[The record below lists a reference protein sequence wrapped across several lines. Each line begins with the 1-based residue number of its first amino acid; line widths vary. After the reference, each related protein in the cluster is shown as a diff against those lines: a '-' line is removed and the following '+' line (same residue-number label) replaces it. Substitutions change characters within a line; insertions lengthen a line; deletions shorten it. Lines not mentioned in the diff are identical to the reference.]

1 VGFRDFFTSE
11 GRSKSRIARHVKT
24 VTNPYTQSGDRY
36 GAMEGL
42 LADGSEDAWVGLLK
56 RFTISSIKSIEDEE
70 EKGWAYRKLASLGKP
85 LLPAL
90 RRFCL
95 EHDQIAWALRILEDV
110 ANADEEWEFLE
121 ALLANHPPGYE
132 RDPSKKIQLLT
143 HLQEIDDERIVPI
156 LAGYLADA
164 DESVR
169 YFAADALVNIGEAPA
184 RQPLLDHLLSGKEDS
199 LRLRVRILDGF
210 AQHGWDVTE
219 HVKALASMLGN
230 EHLLRDGRV
239 IKR

>member
-1 VGFRDFFTSE
+1 VGIRDFFSSE

-36 GAMEGL
+36 SAMESL
-42 LADGSEDAWVGLLK
+42 LADGSEEAWVGLLK

-70 EKGWAYRKLASLGKP
+70 EKGWAYRKLGALGKP

-110 ANADEEWEFLE
+110 ANAEEEWEVLQ

-143 HLQEIDDERIVPI
+143 HLFEIDDDRIVPI
-156 LAGYLADA
+156 LASYLADS

-169 YFAADALVNIGEAPA
+169 YFAADSLVNIGEASCT
-184 RQPLLDHLLSGKEDS
+184 QPLLEHLLAGKEDS
-199 LRLRVRILDGF
+199 LRLRTRIFDGF
-210 AQHGWDVTE
+210 AQHGWDVSE
-219 HVKALASMLGN
+219 HVKSLAPLLGN

-239 IKR
+239 VKR